1 MALTSDDDPGTGS
14 GDGGALGTPTT
25 DNVEDVPSN
34 DGDNL
39 VVSGGGVA
47 DTSQADRDPSARPG
61 VRATDDVTADGRGR
75 TPNVAIGL
83 VVLAA
88 FLLLMY
94 LLA

>member
-1 MALTSDDDPGTGS
+1 MTRDDDPTTGT
-14 GDGGALGTPTT
+14 GDGGTLGTPST

-34 DGDNL
+34 DGENL

-47 DTSQADRDPSARPG
+47 DTSSADRDAAARPG
-61 VRATDDVTADGRGR
+61 PRQSDPVSGGRMR
-75 TPNVAIGL
+75 TPNVIIGL
-83 VVLAA
+83 LIFAA

>member
-1 MALTSDDDPGTGS
+1 MALFKDDDPSTGS
-14 GDGGALGTPTT
+14 GDGGTLGTPTT

-47 DTSQADRDPSARPG
+47 DTSQADRDASARPG
-61 VRATDDVTADGRGR
+61 PRAEDPATGGRMR
-75 TPNVAIGL
+75 TPNVVVGL
-83 VVLAA
+83 LIFAA
-88 FLLLMY
+88 FVLLLY